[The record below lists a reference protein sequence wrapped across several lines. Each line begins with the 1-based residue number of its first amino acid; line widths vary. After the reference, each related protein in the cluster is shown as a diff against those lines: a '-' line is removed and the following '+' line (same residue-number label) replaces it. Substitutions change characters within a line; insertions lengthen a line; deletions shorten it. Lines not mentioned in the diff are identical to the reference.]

1 MTDSMSSHG
10 GARPGAGRKKGPTS
24 SAAQDFAIH
33 RAEKEKH
40 LATLRRLEADERE
53 GNLIPLD
60 TLREVM
66 ASVAVQ
72 IGAVLDTIPVRLRRE
87 APHLTATD
95 LQLVERIIT
104 EARSVAAQIRWKPDA
119 V

>member
-1 MTDSMSSHG
+1 METIPSHG
-10 GARPGAGRKKGPTS
+10 GKRANAGRRKGPTS
-24 SAAQDFAIH
+24 TSAQDFAKH
-33 RAEKEKH
+33 RAEKELH
-40 LATLRRLEADERE
+40 LARLRKMEADERE

-72 IGAVLDTIPVRLRRE
+72 IGAVLDTIPGRLRRE

-104 EARSVAAQIRWKPDA
+104 EARSVAAQIRYNP
-119 V
+119 